1 MSSIPADRIQ
11 DDYVPVHK
19 AVTSKP
25 FRTLVNYNLP
35 YWRAYLVGGILA
47 VFFTAV
53 TSALPLLI
61 GQIIS
66 GFQDGSI
73 TYPKL
78 WLFFVGLL
86 GAAAFSGVARYFQR
100 TLMIGASRH
109 CEYDLRNDFYRHLQR
124 LPRRFFTQ
132 NKTGDIMARATND
145 INYVREFIGP
155 GIMGSV
161 DMIRLPVVI
170 AMMVYLSPKLT
181 LSALVPLPV
190 LTLLAFVFIRYMNKQ
205 SKVVQ
210 EINSQVSTRVQ
221 ENLAG
226 ARVVRAYGIAD
237 REMREF
243 VDASKRYMHENLKL
257 VAVLSVA
264 IPLIGILAG
273 AIIMIIIWNGGSM
286 VVRGEIT
293 LATLSAFIFYV
304 ILLAFPLAQLGY
316 VLTLYQ
322 RGAVSM
328 ARINKILA
336 EVPEIRDTRDTDPQA
351 RIEKGTIRFEHVSF
365 AYGEHVVLHDIDF
378 EVPAGETIAIV
389 GTTGCGKSTLVSLL
403 TREYEPTGGQILID
417 GRPLPAYALANL
429 RGAIGYVPQ
438 DTFIFSSSIAE
449 NLRMGRPEATDAELH
464 RACDIAQF
472 TEALAGMPQGIHT
485 LLGERGINLSGG
497 QKQRL
502 TLARAI
508 VTDPRILILDDA
520 LSAVDTHTEERILQ
534 GLRSVMSERTSLLI
548 SHRVSTVRDAH
559 QILVLDEGRIVE
571 RGNHDQLLAQGGLY
585 ASMHQRQLLETA
597 LEDEA

>member
-1 MSSIPADRIQ
+1 MTSEVAD
-11 DDYVPVHK
+11 YTPVHK
-19 AVTSKP
+19 AVPDKP

-35 YWRAYLVGGILA
+35 YWRAYLVGGVLA
-47 VFFTAV
+47 LFFTGI
-53 TSALPLLI
+53 TSAMPMLI
-61 GQIIS
+61 ARMIS
-66 GFQDGSI
+66 GFQDGSL
-73 TYPKL
+73 TMPRL
-78 WLFFVGLL
+78 WGFFAVLL
-86 GAAAFSGVARYFQR
+86 GAAVVSGVFRFFQR

-109 CEYDLRNDFYRHLQR
+109 CEYDLRNDFYRHVQR
-124 LPRRFFTQ
+124 LPRRYFMQT
-132 NKTGDIMARATND
+132 KTGDIMARATND

-170 AMMVYLSPKLT
+170 GMMLYLSTKLT
-181 LSALVPLPV
+181 LSALIPLPV

-210 EINSQVSTRVQ
+210 EINSQVSSRVQ

-226 ARVVRAYGIAD
+226 ARVVRAYGIGD

-243 VDASKRYMHENLKL
+243 VVLGKKYMHENIKL
-257 VAVLSVA
+257 VAVMSVA

-328 ARINKILA
+328 ARINKILG
-336 EVPEIRDTRDTDPQA
+336 EVPEIRDTRDTDTKA
-351 RIEKGTIRFEHVSF
+351 RITRGAIRFEQVSF
-365 AYGEHVVLHDIDF
+365 AYGEHEVLHDVDF
-378 EVPAGETIAIV
+378 EVQAGETLAIV

-403 TREYEPTGGQILID
+403 TREYEPTKGRVLID
-417 GRPLPAYALANL
+417 GVELPRYPLAHL
-429 RGAIGYVPQ
+429 RAAIGYVPQ

-449 NLRMGRPEATDAELH
+449 NLRMGRPEATDEDLL

-472 TEALAGMPQGIHT
+472 TEALADMPEGIHT

-508 VTDPRILILDDA
+508 VTDPTMLILDDA

-534 GLRSVMSERTSLLI
+534 GLRSVMAARTSLLI
-548 SHRVSTVRDAH
+548 SHRVSTVRGAH
-559 QILVLDEGRIVE
+559 QILVMDEGRIVE
-571 RGNHDQLLAQGGLY
+571 RGTHEELLALGGLY
-585 ASMHQRQLLETA
+585 AGMHQRQLLESA
-597 LEDEA
+597 LEED

>member
-1 MSSIPADRIQ
+1 MSVVPP
-11 DDYVPVHK
+11 DYTPVHK
-19 AVTSKP
+19 ADPDKS

-35 YWRAYLVGGILA
+35 YWRAYLVGMLLA
-47 VFFTAV
+47 VVFTGV
-53 TSALPLLI
+53 TSAMPILI
-61 GQIIS
+61 GKIVEALQDRTLTFS
-66 GFQDGSI
+66 G
-73 TYPKL
+73 L
-78 WLFFVGLL
+78 WMFFFGLI
-86 GAAAFSGVARYFQR
+86 GAAAVSGVARYFQR

-109 CEYDLRNDFYRHLQR
+109 CEYDLRNDFYRHLQL
-124 LPRRFFTQ
+124 LPRSYFTQ
-132 NKTGDIMARATND
+132 TKTGDIMARATND

-170 AMMVYLSPKLT
+170 GMMLWLSTKLT
-181 LSALVPLPV
+181 LSALIPLPV
-190 LTLLAFVFIRYMNKQ
+190 LTLLAFIFIRYMNKQ

-237 REMREF
+237 RELREF
-243 VDASKRYMHENLKL
+243 QVASQRYMKENLKL
-257 VAVLSVA
+257 VAVMSVA

-293 LATLSAFIFYV
+293 LATLSSFIFYV
-304 ILLAFPLAQLGY
+304 IMLAFPLAQLGY

-328 ARINKILA
+328 GRINKILGV
-336 EVPEIRDTRDTDPQA
+336 VPDIRDTKETETSA
-351 RIEKGTIRFEHVSF
+351 RIERGAIRFEHVSF
-365 AYGEHVVLHDIDF
+365 AYGEHEVLHDLDF
-378 EVPAGETIAIV
+378 EVPAGETIAMV

-403 TREYEPTGGQILID
+403 TREYEPTKGRVLID
-417 GRPLPAYALANL
+417 GRPLPKYPLAHL
-429 RGAIGYVPQ
+429 RAAIGYVPQ
-438 DTFIFSSSIAE
+438 DTFIFSDTIAN
-449 NLRMGRPEATDAELH
+449 NLRMGRPEATDAELM

-472 TEALAGMPQGIHT
+472 SEALSGMPEGLNT
-485 LLGERGINLSGG
+485 RLGERGINLSGG

-508 VTDPRILILDDA
+508 VTDPRLLILDDA
-520 LSAVDTHTEERILQ
+520 LSAVDTHTEERILE
-534 GLRSVMSERTSLLI
+534 GLRSVLAERTSILI
-548 SHRVSTVRDAH
+548 SHRVSTVRNAH

-571 RGNHDQLLAQGGLY
+571 RGTHDELLAHGGLY
-585 ASMHQRQLLETA
+585 ASMYQRQLLETA